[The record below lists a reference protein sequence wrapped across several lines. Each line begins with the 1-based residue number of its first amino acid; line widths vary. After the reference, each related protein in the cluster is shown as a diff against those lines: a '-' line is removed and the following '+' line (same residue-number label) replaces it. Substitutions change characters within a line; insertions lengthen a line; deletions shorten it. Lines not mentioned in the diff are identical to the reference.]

1 MGRSRSR
8 SPRLDRAVE
17 MDGVRTEKEVAE
29 DKLRIKR
36 LLVTAG
42 DERAKVKGVINGLCV
57 LEDDLDDYMEFIVDT
72 TLECASQLPAKP
84 GVYASWT
91 AKMRSSGSQ
100 TFVDSLVEKTCKKLV
115 DALGKGRY
123 EEATLVLRFMLELV
137 NTRTIE
143 ADPVLRI
150 LQQLVAAGDN
160 DAGPY
165 VVVRAL
171 PFVGTLTL
179 AEKAA
184 EVDALIAAAAAHV
197 AKRGVEWHVAV
208 RLSAKLPSADRLQQG
223 VAALQQLK
231 AGGFKS
237 EVITRH
243 SELFLEEWKASTP
256 GPLPDVTLPTL
267 EPMMAPVTAELPL
280 DNAAAMPKHERWLL
294 EDLIE
299 SVLLAFG
306 QALNQCAKEILLI
319 PYLHPM
325 FDRVLAETVMLLAL
339 RLPNPPHVP
348 IFYMRVLQTVT
359 QLQASVS
366 VPYTALL
373 AYFTNRVEELDS
385 ETADALSE
393 HLTLF
398 LACRNFEFPWEDV
411 AGSVSPQKA
420 RFLRR
425 TLDKLQRIS
434 FHDNLKQRL
443 PNALQEYVPEEP
455 KPLEDFAV
463 PAEEFDGLAQFVRIK
478 DPQEDAVT
486 DYLTRLSSSGMS
498 DESWTPARVME
509 LFAYALL
516 RSGAKTPTHW
526 ARLLEGHVRIFETL
540 LSKDPT
546 VAQAQR
552 VAIVRSVFLFW
563 AKSPHR
569 LEATID
575 SLLLRGVL
583 DAVSVATYILNE
595 QSATDADAAH
605 NQNLLHSVVRKAL
618 EKAALVQ
625 ADLASAQ
632 RLNRTDAVSAI
643 QETVDKV
650 NAETAETFLRI
661 FRGFAAQ
668 YGSTEDKLLKEY
680 AVGRFLSFGRRYHR
694 FVRPFLDQIEALEL
708 PPVLQPVAKSFR
720 AIS

>member
-8 SPRLDRAVE
+8 SPRLDRAVN

-29 DKLRIKR
+29 DKLRMKR

-42 DERAKVKGVINGLCV
+42 DERAKAKGVINGLCV
-57 LEDDLDDYMEFIVDT
+57 LEDDLDDYMEFIVET

-84 GVYASWT
+84 GVYAAWA
-91 AKMRSSGSQ
+91 AKMRPMSQ
-100 TFVDSLVEKTCKKLV
+100 AFVDSLVEKTCKKLG
-115 DALGKGRY
+115 DAFGKGRY

-137 NTRTIE
+137 NTRTVE
-143 ADPVLRI
+143 ADPVFRI
-150 LQQLVAAGDN
+150 LQQLVAAGES

-171 PFVGTLTL
+171 PWVGTLTL
-179 AEKAA
+179 ADKAA
-184 EVDALIAAAAAHV
+184 EVDALIAAAAAHA
-197 AKRGVEWHVAV
+197 AKRGAEWHAAV
-208 RLSAKLPSADRLQQG
+208 RLSSALPSADRLQQG
-223 VAALQQLK
+223 VAALQQFR
-231 AGGFKS
+231 ASGWKS
-237 EVITRH
+237 DVVQRH
-243 SELFLEEWKASTP
+243 SELFLEEWKAATP
-256 GPLPDVTLPTL
+256 GPLPDFSLPAL
-267 EPMMAPVTAELPL
+267 EPMMAPVTTELPL
-280 DNAAAMPKHERWLL
+280 DKAAAMPKHERWLL

-306 QALNQCAKEILLI
+306 ASLNQCAKEILLI

-325 FDRVLAETVMLLAL
+325 FDRVLAETVILIAL

-348 IFYMRVLQTVT
+348 IFYMRLLQTIS

-366 VPYTALL
+366 APYTALL
-373 AYFTNRVEELDS
+373 GYFANRVEHLDS
-385 ETADALSE
+385 EGADALSE
-393 HLTLF
+393 HLALF

-443 PNALQEYVPEEP
+443 PAAMQEYIPPEP
-455 KPLEDFAV
+455 KPLEDLDV
-463 PAEEFDGLAQFVRIK
+463 PADEFDGLAQLVRIK

-486 DYLTRLSSSGMS
+486 DYLTRLSSAG
-498 DESWTPARVME
+498 ESWTPARVME
-509 LFAYALL
+509 LFASALL

-526 ARLLEGHVRIFETL
+526 ERLLEGHVRIFQTV
-540 LSKDPT
+540 LSKDPS

-552 VAIVRSVFLFW
+552 VAIVRTVFRFW

-569 LEATID
+569 LEATVD
-575 SLLLRGVL
+575 SLLLRAVL
-583 DAVSVATYILNE
+583 DAQSVATYILCE
-595 QSATDADAAH
+595 QSAVDADGSH

-618 EKAALVQ
+618 EKTQLVA

-632 RLNRTDAVSAI
+632 RLGRTDAVAAI

-650 NAETAETFLRI
+650 SAETEETFLRI

-668 YGSTEDKLLKEY
+668 YQSTEDALLREH

-708 PPVLQPVAKSFR
+708 PPVLQPAAKSFR
-720 AIS
+720 GIS